1 MADLLDEL
9 RPRAFAI
16 AYRMLGS
23 VAEAED
29 VVQEALLRLH
39 GVLDAGEEI
48 EVPEAYLATI
58 VTRLGINRLR
68 SAQVRRE
75 AYVGEWLPEPLVTGG
90 RDDPAVHAET
100 SDSLSLAFLVLLER
114 LTPEQR
120 AVFLLREVFDYGYDT
135 IAEIVGKSEAACRQL
150 AVRARRQI
158 EQDRPRFE
166 ASRQEQDELARRFMA
181 AAEAGDL
188 DGLEALL
195 AHDVA
200 LHGDGGGKVRA
211 LPHPVFGR
219 GRVARTLLAWMR
231 NVERIEG
238 FTIRPVEVNG
248 HPGALGLDGRE
259 RIVYAFSLDIADGQ
273 IQGIRS
279 IVNPDKLRH
288 LGPVSDVLPPAS
300 PGASPN

>member
-1 MADLLDEL
+1 MTELLDEL

-23 VAEAED
+23 VTEAED

-39 GVLDAGEEI
+39 GVLEAGEKI
-48 EVPEAYLATI
+48 EVPEAYLATV

-68 SAQVRRE
+68 SAQMQRE
-75 AYVGEWLPEPLVTGG
+75 TYVGEWLPEPVVTGG
-90 RDDPAVHAET
+90 LDDPAVHAEM

-114 LTPEQR
+114 LSPEQR
-120 AVFLLREVFDYGYDT
+120 AVFLLREVFDYGYDS

-150 AVRARRQI
+150 AVRGRRHI
-158 EQDRPRFE
+158 EQERPRFE
-166 ASRQEQDELARRFMA
+166 ASRQEHNDLARMFMTA
-181 AAEAGDL
+181 AQTGDL

-211 LPHPVFGR
+211 IAHPLFGR
-219 GRVARTLLAWMR
+219 RRVARTVLNWMR
-231 NVERIEG
+231 VVMDIEG
-238 FTIRPVEVNG
+238 FSTRPVEVNG
-248 HPGALGLDGRE
+248 HPGALGLDGQQR
-259 RIVYAFSLDIADGQ
+259 VLFALSLDMADGQ
-273 IQGIRS
+273 IQDIRG

-288 LGPVSDVLPPAS
+288 LGPVSDLLPAPLS
-300 PGASPN
+300 PGPA

>member
-1 MADLLDEL
+1 MAEPFEELLEEL

-39 GVLDAGEEI
+39 GVLEAGEEI

-58 VTRLGINRLR
+58 VTRLGIDRLR
-68 SAQVRRE
+68 RAQVRRE
-75 AYVGEWLPEPLVTGG
+75 TYFGEWLPEPVVTEGP
-90 RDDPAVHAET
+90 DDPAVHAEM

-114 LTPEQR
+114 LSPEQR
-120 AVFLLREVFDYGYDT
+120 AVFLLREVFDYDYDA

-150 AVRARRQI
+150 AVRARRHI

-166 ASRQEQDELARRFMA
+166 ASRQEQNELAHRFLTA
-181 AAEAGDL
+181 AQTGDL

-195 AHDVA
+195 ASDVA
-200 LHGDGGGKVRA
+200 LHGDGGGKTRA
-211 LPHPVFGR
+211 IAHPLFGR
-219 GRVARTLLAWMR
+219 HRVARAVLHWMQVVR
-231 NVERIEG
+231 DFEG
-238 FTIRPVEVNG
+238 FSIRPVEVNG
-248 HPGALGLDGRE
+248 HPGALGLDGQQ
-259 RIVYAFSLDIADGQ
+259 RIAVVLSFDIADGQ

-288 LGPVSDVLPPAS
+288 LGPVSDLLRRA
-300 PGASPN
+300 